1 MKMTE
6 SFRNLFLK
14 LIYNNKKKERGWR
27 RNLVISDVLPYAVAA
42 GAVVVALIA
51 IYMMRSEKRKVSEL
65 PPEIPAAPA
74 VLPLKGDRTVTNFDA
89 QKSKKEL
96 SRLDVEREILSY
108 GIRRIYEAHAE
119 GKIDEKERDRLAQ
132 NYKARIKEIKDSI
145 TENESVVALHE
156 LEDMQENLI
165 KLFNDRFDEINK
177 KIGGLRIN
185 LDIAPKPKVP
195 KPSPAAPSSRPE
207 KTVKKRRAPSKPK
220 KTEAEERIDQIRSEV
235 EKVLE
240 RLGQMETEA

>member
-1 MKMTE
+1 MVGE
-6 SFRNLFLK
+6 GS
-14 LIYNNKKKERGWR
+14 
-27 RNLVISDVLPYAVAA
+27 LVISDVLPYAVAV
-42 GAVVVALIA
+42 GAVIVALIA
-51 IYMMRSEKRKVSEL
+51 IYMMRTERKKRVSEE
-65 PPEIPAAPA
+65 PSEGKESPSI
-74 VLPLKGDRTVTNFDA
+74 LPLRTGRTITNFDA

-96 SRLDVEREILSY
+96 SRLDVEREILSF

-132 NYKARIKEIKDSI
+132 DYKARIKEIKDSI
-145 TENESVVALHE
+145 TENESVVSLHE
-156 LEDMQENLI
+156 LEGMQEDLI
-165 KLFNDRFDEINK
+165 KLFNERFDEINK

-185 LDIAPKPKVP
+185 LDVAPKPVAPKPKTVAAS
-195 KPSPAAPSSRPE
+195 PSLE
-207 KTVKKRRAPSKPK
+207 KIEKKRRKLSKPK

>member
-1 MKMTE
+1 M
-6 SFRNLFLK
+6 
-14 LIYNNKKKERGWR
+14 
-27 RNLVISDVLPYAVAA
+27 ISDVLPYAVAA

-51 IYMMRSEKRKVSEL
+51 IYMMRNEKKKVHEL
-65 PPEIPAAPA
+65 PPEITEAPAA
-74 VLPLKGDRTVTNFDA
+74 LSLKGERTITNFDA

-185 LDIAPKPKVP
+185 LDIAPKPEVP
-195 KPSPAAPSSRPE
+195 KPKPAAAPSTSTE
-207 KTVKKRRAPSKPK
+207 KVKKRRAPSKPK